1 MEAKAE
7 VQQIRREKVVAISK
21 RAKVRMK
28 AMTQGERKAV
38 VGAAKK
44 LYEAELMGPKRF
56 MEIQRFAKRC

>member
-7 VQQIRREKVVAISK
+7 VQQIRREEVVAISK

>member
-7 VQQIRREKVVAISK
+7 IQENRRKEVMAISK